1 MRRRFWLSTIVVLV
15 AGCSSK
21 GGTSG
26 LDRLPA
32 GTGGAKRAKGPQTM
46 GNLLLASYVEDLK
59 SPTAAK
65 RVKAA
70 QELGNMGQGAK
81 SAIPALE
88 KLTSDKDAKV
98 SAAAKSALANIRKR

>member
-1 MRRRFWLSTIVVLV
+1 MRRRLWLSTLVLLV

-21 GGTSG
+21 GSKSG

-32 GTGGAKRAKGPQTM
+32 GQRGAKRPKGPQTM
-46 GNLLLASYVEDLK
+46 GGLLLASYVEDLK

-65 RVKAA
+65 RIKAA
-70 QELGNMGQGAK
+70 EELGNMGQDAK

-98 SAAAKSALANIRKR
+98 SKAAKSALANIRKR

>member
-1 MRRRFWLSTIVVLV
+1 MRRRLWLSAVVLLV

-21 GGTSG
+21 GKSG

-32 GTGGAKRAKGPQTM
+32 GQRGAKRPKGPQTM
-46 GNLLLASYVEDLK
+46 GGLLLASYVEDLK

-65 RVKAA
+65 RIKAA
-70 QELGNMGQGAK
+70 EELGNMGQDAR

-88 KLTSDKDAKV
+88 KLASDKDAKV
-98 SAAAKSALANIRKR
+98 SKAAKSALTNIRKR